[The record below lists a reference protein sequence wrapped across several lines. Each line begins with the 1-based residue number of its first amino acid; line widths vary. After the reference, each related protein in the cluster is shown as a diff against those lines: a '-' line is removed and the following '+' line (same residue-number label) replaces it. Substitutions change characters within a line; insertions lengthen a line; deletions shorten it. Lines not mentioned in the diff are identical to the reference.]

1 MGIWAGWLRCRFY
14 IERNTNIVQNKSFPD
29 FGHLEKLSSNFVGV
43 FEDVVIEKSEKM
55 LHTSNLDIH
64 RRANLVLHRD
74 LGSSKSV

>member
-1 MGIWAGWLRCRFY
+1 MSGMVLLGHCNAKQILPRFWAPG
-14 IERNTNIVQNKSFPD
+14 E
-29 FGHLEKLSSNFVGV
+29 VGF
-43 FEDVVIEKSEKM
+43 FEGVVIKLSEKM